1 MLQNSLKAQMYTASK
16 ESDLEEIPLLQ
27 RKNLA
32 QNVSEEEKLDQGFV
46 MVSHQLSDLQNFS
59 KYAPQLILKTDKKVV
74 GYLLAMSKSL
84 RETVPMLKP
93 MFEQIDKITYSGTEV
108 RDSNYLI
115 VGQVCIG
122 KGFRGLGL
130 IDKMFT
136 EYRRLFEKEFDY
148 AITEIVTTNSRSIR
162 AHLRVGFQII
172 HTFQDEFQEW
182 HIVLWDWRKLNENDD
197 SFKSQT

>member
-1 MLQNSLKAQMYTASK
+1 MAIICAANTQ
-16 ESDLEEIPLLQ
+16 SDLEAILLLQ

-32 QNVSEEEKLDQGFV
+32 QNVSEEEKFDQGFV

-59 KYAPQLILKTDKKVV
+59 KYAPQLILKEEEKVV

-93 MFEQIDKITYSGTEV
+93 MFEQIDQITYSGKEI

-115 VGQVCIG
+115 VGQVCVG
-122 KGFRGLGL
+122 KEFRGLGL
-130 IDKMFT
+130 IDEMFA
-136 EYRRLFEKEFDY
+136 EYRKIFKEEYDF

-162 AHLRVGFQII
+162 AHLRVGFEII

-182 HIVLWDWRKLNENDD
+182 NIVLWDWTTKKAIAENFHPQ
-197 SFKSQT
+197 SEH

>member
-1 MLQNSLKAQMYTASK
+1 MLQNSLMVQIYTASE
-16 ESDLEEIPLLQ
+16 ESDLVGILLLQ
-27 RKNLA
+27 RENLA
-32 QNVSEEEKLDQGFV
+32 QNVSAEEKLDQGFV

-59 KYAPQLILKTDKKVV
+59 KYAPQLILKTDNKVV

-136 EYRRLFEKEFDY
+136 EYRRLFEKEYDY

-162 AHLRVGFQII
+162 AHLRVGFQIV

-182 HIVLWDWRKLNENDD
+182 NIVLWDWRKLNENDD
-197 SFKSQT
+197 YFKSQT